1 MSTTVTTTHGITAKM
16 YTVTNLFRNLLR
28 IDIDITYTLGVN
40 LQKELMFPEEFCKQ
54 VCLHFELGLLPFA
67 LKGQNAT

>member
-16 YTVTNLFRNLLR
+16 YTVTNLVRNLLR

-40 LQKELMFPEEFCKQ
+40 LQKELMFF
-54 VCLHFELGLLPFA
+54 
-67 LKGQNAT
+67 